1 MVPDVVTAEL
11 VLSLVIP
18 GDSVWPVDARVSYS
32 AADPY
37 AVSLTFMTSDEPGEG
52 ICWTFARQL
61 LTDGITRSVGDG
73 DVQVHPR
80 SIADPEAS
88 VDADVE
94 GPRSVVVLSMSSPNG
109 SATFEAS
116 MHDVVE
122 FLADTYAVVPTGTE
136 SAHVDVDA
144 AIAAILG
151 R

>member
-1 MVPDVVTAEL
+1 MVPNVVTAEL

-18 GDSVWPVDARVSYS
+18 GDSIWPVDARVSYS
-32 AADPY
+32 AEDPY
-37 AVSLTFMTSDEPGEG
+37 AVSLTFMTSDDPAEG

-61 LTDGITRSVGDG
+61 LTDGATHAVGEG

-80 SIADPEAS
+80 RISDHMGE
-88 VDADVE
+88 
-94 GPRSVVVLSMSSPNG
+94 RSVVVLSMSSPNG
-109 SATFEAS
+109 AATFEAA

-122 FLADTYAVVPTGTE
+122 FLADTYEIVPTGAE

-151 R
+151 